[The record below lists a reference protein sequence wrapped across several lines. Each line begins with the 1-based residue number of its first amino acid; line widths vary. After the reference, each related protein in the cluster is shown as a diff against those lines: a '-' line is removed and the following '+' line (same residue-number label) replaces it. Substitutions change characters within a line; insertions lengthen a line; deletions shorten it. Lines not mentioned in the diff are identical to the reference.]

1 VADPF
6 RIEELRRKVHQDP
19 QSIAFAQLAEA
30 LRRTGHAQEAVDTCR
45 AGLSNHPGYL
55 SAHVTLGRALIE
67 IGDLEGAETELT
79 RVLDAAPENLA
90 AVKGLAD
97 IHQRR
102 GEVGEALDQY
112 RRALE
117 LAPHDAELE
126 QTVSELEANLGPT
139 ASPADAGGNGS
150 LAEAPAVPTAVP
162 PVDEVSASE
171 VQPPTP
177 AAGEIAAPPAAV
189 DDTAEG
195 IPPPALLASLQVDA
209 LERWLDAILAD
220 RERQR

>member
-6 RIEELRRKVHQDP
+6 RIEELRRRVQQDP
-19 QSIAFAQLAEA
+19 RSIAFAQLAEA
-30 LRRTGHAQEAVDTCR
+30 LRRTGHPQEAVDACR

-67 IGDLEGAETELT
+67 IGDLDGAETELT
-79 RVLDAAPENLA
+79 LVLNAAAENLA
-90 AVKGLAD
+90 AVRGLAD

-102 GEVGEALDQY
+102 GEAREALDQY

-126 QTVSELEANLGPT
+126 QAVSQLEASIGPP
-139 ASPADAGGNGS
+139 ARSAEAAEARPLEQAPVAPAEDREPALAAQVEPAD
-150 LAEAPAVPTAVP
+150 
-162 PVDEVSASE
+162 
-171 VQPPTP
+171 
-177 AAGEIAAPPAAV
+177 GEIASLPAAADV
-189 DDTAEG
+189 TPEA
-195 IPPPALLASLQVDA
+195 IPPPAILASLQVDA

>member
-126 QTVSELEANLGPT
+126 QTVSQLEASVGP
-139 ASPADAGGNGS
+139 AAPPADAGGNGS
-150 LAEAPAVPTAVP
+150 LAEAPAAPTAAP

-171 VQPPTP
+171 DQPTP
-177 AAGEIAAPPAAV
+177 AAGENSAPPAAV
-189 DDTAEG
+189 DDTSEG

>member
-1 VADPF
+1 MTDPF

-30 LRRTGHAQEAVDTCR
+30 LRRTGHPQEAVDTCR
-45 AGLSNHPGYL
+45 AGLSSHPGYL
-55 SAHVTLGRALIE
+55 SAHVTLGRALVE
-67 IGDLEGAETELT
+67 IGDLDGAETELT

-102 GEVGEALDQY
+102 GEVCDALDQY

-126 QTVSELEANLGPT
+126 QAISQLEASLGP
-139 ASPADAGGNGS
+139 AAPPADAGGNGS
-150 LAEAPAVPTAVP
+150 FAQAPVVP
-162 PVDEVSASE
+162 PVDEIPTSE
-171 VQPPTP
+171 DRP
-177 AAGEIAAPPAAV
+177 AAASGEVAAPPAPA
-189 DDTAEG
+189 DDTPEG
-195 IPPPALLASLQVDA
+195 IPPPALLASLQVEA

-220 RERQR
+220 RERQH